1 MSVIDVPSGDKRR
14 AECSLSDYTGKTECL
29 DLFPTKTCS
38 PALASR
44 AKLEEIGSLWS
55 VP

>member
-1 MSVIDVPSGDKRR
+1 MSAIDVPSGDKRR
-14 AECSLSDYTGKTECL
+14 AECSLSDYTGL